1 MYSMKKSLLFAAA
14 LVAFAAASFAQTKP
28 KTPAAPTPR
37 KQHTYTVTLPAND
50 YQQLVQ
56 LASEHKGTIL
66 YMPTLT
72 ADQKVQY
79 MQQLETYLVQLP
91 KRIKVDSTEVKN

>member
-1 MYSMKKSLLFAAA
+1 MKKTILLAAA
-14 LVAFAAASFAQTKP
+14 LVAFAAASFAQTQP
-28 KTPAAPTPR
+28 KTASPVKPTPR